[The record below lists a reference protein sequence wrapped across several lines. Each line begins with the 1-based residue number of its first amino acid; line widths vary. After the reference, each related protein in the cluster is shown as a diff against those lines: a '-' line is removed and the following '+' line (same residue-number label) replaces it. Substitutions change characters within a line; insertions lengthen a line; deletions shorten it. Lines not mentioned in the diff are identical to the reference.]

1 MYRAFGSI
9 NITLRKKH
17 HGIKEEIPQIVSS
30 HMSLGVHVLNCD
42 MGLITSSL
50 VLCESQ
56 VK

>member
-17 HGIKEEIPQIVSS
+17 HGIKEEIPQIVSP